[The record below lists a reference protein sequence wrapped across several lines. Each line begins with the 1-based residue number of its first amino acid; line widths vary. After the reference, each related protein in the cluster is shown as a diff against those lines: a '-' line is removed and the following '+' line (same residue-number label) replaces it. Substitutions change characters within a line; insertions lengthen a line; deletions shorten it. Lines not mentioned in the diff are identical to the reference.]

1 MEKFLNEL
9 RRVDIFGYQ
18 ITLRMNQQ
26 STYRTGLGGLMS
38 IIVIGVMIW
47 QFSANFNSFLNKE
60 QLNAVSITEYDP
72 KISDTTITDKQ
83 LLFAIAIQQ
92 ENFIHNPFFN
102 ISLIQ
107 KYNYRYQNG
116 SQASLSKEIPL
127 VECTQYRFEKYF
139 QEEGSDFS
147 QLYFN
152 SSSLSDYLCPVE
164 EANFQLGGT
173 HISEDFLYLQIIISK
188 CNHQEALNKGYEC
201 ASQEQLNEFVAQHGS
216 FKFQIYNINS
226 IINPYKSDKN
236 YKQLYLDDS
245 LQYTFIPNQI
255 GRTIDVYLKHYH
267 IVQDNSLMPL
277 SETIITD
284 TFAIEQLETKI
295 VSEFG
300 NQTSDQYVQ
309 INFKRS
315 PFKTTIKRNYMKFD
329 EMLSNLG
336 GIQQILFFF
345 VGIVVTLYNKLQM
358 MIELANRVY
367 EFSLDNTEKLRQQ
380 QEKLELINLAL
391 QQQQRLQKEP
401 GSSVNNSDDEDKP
414 QTIHQ
419 TLIHQ
424 KENNQEIKKLSGVKR
439 FKAVVQYLTV
449 FKQNNQQTQQKKE
462 SFRIIQDQ
470 KMLAIQLNC
479 KSGLDYFEKQIK
491 SIISRSKPIYLSF
504 KILVNVIT
512 CNRLFSK
519 QPRIRLINKGMQQ
532 AAEQIDI
539 YNIVQN
545 MNEMVKL
552 KEVVLSYHQQL
563 MFGFTPKPQI
573 TLDDTTTQ
581 PTRDVLTL
589 KLNKEKDQDEEI
601 ANGGDIFKPKRGS
614 GDQDNYLFYAKIYN
628 SYDDVLRQ
636 SEDDIQ
642 NKNNNVNKQ
651 LIEKLGPE
659 LQLIFKLSKLID
671 FQSQNSTQVQ
681 IKTPYRRGAMQQ
693 KEQNVY
699 AKMFN
704 PNT

>member
-1 MEKFLNEL
+1 MEKFIQQL
-9 RRVDIFGYQ
+9 RIVDIFGYQ

-26 STYRTGLGGLMS
+26 STYRSGLGGLMS
-38 IIVIGVMIW
+38 ILVIGVLIW
-47 QFSANFNSFLNKE
+47 QFSYSFSSFLNKE

-72 KISDTTITDKQ
+72 KISNATITNKQ
-83 LLFAIAIQQ
+83 LLFAMAIQQ
-92 ENFIHNPFFN
+92 ENFIKNPFFN
-102 ISLIQ
+102 MSLIQ
-107 KYNYRYQNG
+107 KYNFRYQNG
-116 SQASLSKEIPL
+116 SQDSISKEIEL
-127 VECTQYRFEKYF
+127 VQCTEYRFEKYF
-139 QEEGSDFS
+139 KEEGSDFS
-147 QLYFN
+147 QLHFN

-173 HISEDFLYLQIIISK
+173 HISEEFLYLQIVISK
-188 CNHQEALNKGYEC
+188 CNQQEAIKNGYEC
-201 ASQEQLNEFVAQHGS
+201 ANQEQLDEYFGKHGS

-226 IINPYKSDKN
+226 IINPYKSDDN

-245 LQYTFIPNQI
+245 IQYTFIPNQI
-255 GRTIDVYLKHYH
+255 GKTIDVYLKHYH

-277 SETIITD
+277 SENVISDI
-284 TFAIEQLETKI
+284 FAIEQLETKVI
-295 VSEFG
+295 SEIG
-300 NQTSDQYVQ
+300 NSNQYVQ

-336 GIQQILFFF
+336 GMQQILFFF
-345 VGIVVTLYNKLQM
+345 VGIIVTLYNKLQM

-380 QEKLELINLAL
+380 QEKLELINVAL

-401 GSSVNNSDDEDKP
+401 GSSVNNSDEEDKP
-414 QTIHQ
+414 QTINQ

-424 KENNQEIKKLSGVKR
+424 QENNQEIKKLNGVKKL
-439 FKAVVQYLTV
+439 KAVVQYLTV
-449 FKQNNQQTQQKKE
+449 FKQNNIQTQQKKE
-462 SFRIIQDQ
+462 SSRIIKDQ
-470 KMLAIQLNC
+470 QILAIQLNC
-479 KSGLDYFEKQIK
+479 KSGLEYFEKQIK
-491 SIISRSKPIYLSF
+491 SIISRAKPIYLSL
-504 KILVNVIT
+504 KILMNLIT

-519 QPRIRLINKGMQQ
+519 QPKIILINKGMQQ
-532 AAEQIDI
+532 VAEQIDI

-545 MNEMVKL
+545 MNEMIKL

-573 TLDDTTTQ
+573 TLDDTATQ
-581 PTRDVLTL
+581 PTRDLL
-589 KLNKEKDQDEEI
+589 QLQLNNEKE
-601 ANGGDIFKPKRGS
+601 N
-614 GDQDNYLFYAKIYN
+614 GDQDNYLLYAKIYN

-636 SEDDIQ
+636 SENDIQ
-642 NKNNNVNKQ
+642 NKTNNVSKQ

-671 FQSQNSTQVQ
+671 FQSKNSTQVQ
-681 IKTPYRRGAMQQ
+681 IKTPHRRGAMQQ

>member
-1 MEKFLNEL
+1 MEKFLKEL

-26 STYRTGLGGLMS
+26 STYRSGLGGLMS

-47 QFSANFNSFLNKE
+47 QFSSSFNSFLNKE
-60 QLNAVSITEYDP
+60 QLNAVTITEYDP

-83 LLFAIAIQQ
+83 FLFAMAIQQ
-92 ENFIHNPFFN
+92 ENFIKNPFFN
-102 ISLIQ
+102 MSLIQ

-116 SQASLSKEIPL
+116 SQVSISKEIRL
-127 VECTQYRFEKYF
+127 VGCTEYRFQKYF
-139 QEEGSDFS
+139 KEEGSDFS

-173 HISEDFLYLQIIISK
+173 HISEEFLYLQIIISK
-188 CNHQEALNKGYEC
+188 CNPQEALNNGYEC
-201 ASQEQLNEFVAQHGS
+201 ANQEQLNEYLAKHGS

-226 IINPYKSDKN
+226 IINPYKSDNN
-236 YKQLYLDDS
+236 YRQLYLDDS
-245 LQYTFIPNQI
+245 IQYTFIPNEI
-255 GRTIDVYLKHYH
+255 GRTIDVYLKHYN
-267 IVQDNSLMPL
+267 IIQDNSLMPFG
-277 SETIITD
+277 ETVVSQV
-284 TFAIEQLETKI
+284 FAFEQLETKVI
-295 VSEFG
+295 SEIG
-300 NQTSDQYVQ
+300 NSDQYVQ

-367 EFSLDNTEKLRQQ
+367 EFSFDNTEKLRQQ

-391 QQQQRLQKEP
+391 QSQQRQQREP

-414 QTIHQ
+414 QTVHQ
-419 TLIHQ
+419 TLINQ
-424 KENNQEIKKLSGVKR
+424 KENNQEIKKLNGVKR
-439 FKAVVQYLTV
+439 FKAVVQYLSV
-449 FKQNNQQTQQKKE
+449 FKQNNPQTQQKKE
-462 SFRIIQDQ
+462 SFRIIKDQ
-470 KMLAIQLNC
+470 QILAIQLNC
-479 KSGLDYFEKQIK
+479 KSGLEYFEKQVK
-491 SIISRSKPIYLSF
+491 SIICRAKPIYLSF
-504 KILVNVIT
+504 KILMNVIS
-512 CNRLFSK
+512 CNKFFSK
-519 QPRIRLINKGMQQ
+519 QPRIKLINKGMQQ
-532 AAEQIDI
+532 VAEQIDI

-545 MNEMVKL
+545 LNEMIKL

-573 TLDDTTTQ
+573 TLDDKSAQ
-581 PTRDVLTL
+581 PTRDILQL
-589 KLNKEKDQDEEI
+589 NLNKERDQDEEI
-601 ANGGDIFKPKRGS
+601 GKELFKTKRRS

-636 SEDDIQ
+636 SEDDVQ
-642 NKNNNVNKQ
+642 NKTNNVSKQ

-681 IKTPYRRGAMQQ
+681 IKTPHRRGAMQQ

-704 PNT
+704 PDP

>member
-26 STYRTGLGGLMS
+26 STYRTALGGVMS

-47 QFSANFNSFLNKE
+47 QFSANFNSLLNKE

-72 KISDTTITDKQ
+72 KVSDNTITDKQ

-92 ENFIHNPFFN
+92 EDFLHNPFFN
-102 ISLIQ
+102 ISLVQ
-107 KYNYRYQNG
+107 KLNYKYQNG
-116 SQASLSKEIPL
+116 SQESLSKEIPL
-127 VECTQYRFEKYF
+127 VECTEDRFEKYF

-164 EANFQLGGT
+164 EANFKLGGT
-173 HISEDFLYLQIIISK
+173 HISEDFSYLQIIISK
-188 CNHQEALNKGYEC
+188 CNAQEALNRGYEC
-201 ASQEQLNEFVAQHGS
+201 ANQEQLDEFLAQHGS

-226 IINPYKSDKN
+226 IINPYKSDDN

-245 LQYTFIPNQI
+245 LQYTFIPNKI

-267 IVQDNSLMPL
+267 IVQDNSLIPL
-277 SETIITD
+277 SETYVTD
-284 TFAIEQLETKI
+284 TFAIEQLETKV
-295 VSEFG
+295 VSEIG
-300 NQTSDQYVQ
+300 NQASDQYVQ

-315 PFKTTIKRNYMKFD
+315 PFKTTITRNYMKFD

-391 QQQQRLQKEP
+391 QQQQRQQKEP
-401 GSSVNNSDDEDKP
+401 GSSVNNSDEEDKP
-414 QTIHQ
+414 QTVHQ
-419 TLIHQ
+419 TLINQ
-424 KENNQEIKKLSGVKR
+424 KENNQVIKKLTGVKR

-449 FKQNNQQTQQKKE
+449 FKQNNLQNQQKKE

-470 KMLAIQLNC
+470 QMLAIQLNC
-479 KSGLDYFEKQIK
+479 KSGLEYFEKQIK
-491 SIISRSKPIYLSF
+491 SIISRAKPIYLSF
-504 KILVNVIT
+504 KILANVIT

-545 MNEMVKL
+545 MNEMIKL

-573 TLDDTTTQ
+573 TLDDRTTQ
-581 PTRDVLTL
+581 PTRDILTL
-589 KLNKEKDQDEEI
+589 KLKEKDQDEEI
-601 ANGGDIFKPKRGS
+601 GGGDIFKLKRGS
-614 GDQDNYLFYAKIYN
+614 ANQDNYLFYAKIYN

-636 SEDDIQ
+636 SEDDVQ
-642 NKNNNVNKQ
+642 NKNNNVSKQ

-681 IKTPYRRGAMQQ
+681 VKTPHRRGAMQQ